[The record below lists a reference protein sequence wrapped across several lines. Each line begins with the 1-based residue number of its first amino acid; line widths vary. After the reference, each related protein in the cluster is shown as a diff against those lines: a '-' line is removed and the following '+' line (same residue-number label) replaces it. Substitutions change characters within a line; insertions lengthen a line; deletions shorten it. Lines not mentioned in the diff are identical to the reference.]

1 MENRMRRRKKEK
13 TEGKKRF
20 EFKKP
25 QIKRTRKTKSA
36 EFNTA
41 KKRMLGIRFKLIFG
55 YAIPIVFIIALGV
68 LSYNKAYDGLV
79 SNYEKSTENTMK
91 MAAKYLDFGFSGVKS
106 IASLYTKDTDI
117 YYYVQKQKYTDSIV
131 RNQFIQSLS
140 MEFTKKAEAESLIV
154 DIHIIP
160 QSGIPVVTSANKSV
174 DGFYNELKT
183 DTGFERL
190 SDPKSKDFW
199 VGNHKM
205 IDDKL
210 KTTTTD
216 YAFSLVE
223 KFQTDTAVV
232 VIDIDRNA
240 INKFLSDLDFGK
252 NSIVGVITSDGSEM
266 LAKESSGKK
275 SAGKTVTIGSRKD
288 EFHFTTEDYY
298 KNAIEDSAAKGQK
311 YVTYDGKEYLFQF
324 NKISDTGITLCTLIP
339 KASFMEQAE
348 SIKLFTT
355 ILVIVASLIAVLIGL
370 YLSEGIA
377 RSLKHINS
385 SLKKLAEG
393 DFTISMEHK
402 HKDEFIVLAGNTR
415 DMIENMRKLIQKVA
429 NVSGLVSQSAGNVS
443 KASEDISVASN
454 EISTSINEI
463 GHGISGQ
470 AQDSQNCLLQMDE
483 LSEKIKSVNSNI
495 NDIDVI
501 AKDTDHMIMEGIGT
515 MEELSRQSEATND
528 ITKYVV
534 DNITALEVKSHS
546 IGQIIQ
552 VINEIADQTNLLAL
566 NASIEAA
573 RAGDA
578 GRGFS
583 VVAEEIRK
591 LAEQSVRAA
600 DEINQV
606 IDKIINQTSDTVNIA
621 KDAEQI
627 VHKQNSIVNNTINT
641 FKNMGDGMRKL
652 TASLAVIGENVG
664 NMDAARAGT
673 LSAVESISAISQQT
687 LAASEMVEDTVHTQN
702 NSVSALEEA
711 SKILAENSKELN
723 EAINQ
728 FRI

>member
-1 MENRMRRRKKEK
+1 MENRMRRNKNDITKRKR
-13 TEGKKRF
+13 RF
-20 EFKKP
+20 TFKKP
-25 QIKRTRKTKSA
+25 KLKKSGKKTAELDMARKRR
-36 EFNTA
+36 F
-41 KKRMLGIRFKLIFG
+41 GIRFKLIFG
-55 YAIPIVFIIALGV
+55 YVIPILFIIALGF
-68 LSYNKAYDGLV
+68 LSYNKASYGLV

-91 MAAKYLDFGFSGVKS
+91 MAAKYLDYGFSGVKS

-174 DGFYNELKT
+174 DGFYNELKN
-183 DTGFERL
+183 DTGFEKL

-199 VGNHKM
+199 IGSHKL

-210 KTTTTD
+210 KTTATD
-216 YAFSLVE
+216 YSFSLVE

-232 VIDIDRNA
+232 VIDVDRNA
-240 INKFLSDLDFGK
+240 INKFLADLDFGK
-252 NSIVGVITSDGSEM
+252 NSIVGVITSDGSEI
-266 LAKESSGKK
+266 LAKESSGKN
-275 SAGKTVTIGSRKD
+275 STGKTVTIGNRKE

-298 KNAIEDSAAKGQK
+298 KNAIDASAAKGQK

-355 ILVIVASLIAVLIGL
+355 VMVIVASLIAVLIGL

-377 RSLKHINS
+377 RSLKHINT

-393 DFTISMEHK
+393 DFTVSMEHR
-402 HKDEFIVLAGNTR
+402 HKDEFIILAGNTSN
-415 DMIENMRKLIQKVA
+415 MIENMRKLIQKTA
-429 NVSGLVSQSAGNVS
+429 TVSGLVSQSAGNVLR
-443 KASEDISVASN
+443 ASEDISMASN
-454 EISTSINEI
+454 EISTSISEI

-470 AQDSQNCLLQMDE
+470 AQDSQSCLLQMDE
-483 LSEKIKSVNSNI
+483 LSEKIKSVNTNI
-495 NDIDVI
+495 VDIDLI
-501 AKDTDHMIMEGIGT
+501 AKDTDHLIKEGIGT
-515 MEELSRQSEATND
+515 MEELSKQSEATND

-534 DNITALEVKSHS
+534 ENIAALEVKSHS

-583 VVAEEIRK
+583 VVAEEIKK
-591 LAEQSVRAA
+591 LAEQSLHAA

-606 IDKIINQTSDTVNIA
+606 IDKIIKQTSDTVTIA

-627 VHKQNSIVNNTINT
+627 VYKQNSIVNNTIST
-641 FKNMGDGMRKL
+641 FKNMGDGMKKL
-652 TASLAVIGENVG
+652 TASLSVISENVG
-664 NMDAARAGT
+664 NMDSARAGT

-687 LAASEMVEDTVHTQN
+687 LAASEMVEDIVHAQN

-711 SKILAENSKELN
+711 AKTLAENSSELN
-723 EAINQ
+723 QAINQ